1 MDKKVMHTRKKY
13 RRKRRSVI
21 AITSVVLVAAFLT
34 VLGIGLLLRQFLSSE
49 DISAGEA
56 GSSGS
61 AASETVSAESSSEV
75 PDASSA
81 SPSKDTDSD
90 GSSVSS
96 KVSEPPSSAESSEPQ
111 SSSGGEENS
120 ELNAHFA
127 NACFI
132 GDSRTEGLRL
142 YGSAPTATFYSA
154 EGLAVNT
161 VFTQPV
167 VTIGGKKVSV
177 VEALQKESFDR
188 IYIMFGINEL
198 GWPVDSFVR
207 SYGNFV
213 QKVKELQPNA
223 QIYVEN
229 IFPVTANKSG
239 QSDIYNNANIRTFN
253 EKIKAMAQEKGVAYV
268 DLYSMLSDGDGN
280 LPKNCSPDGVHLER
294 EYCDKWVRSLMEN
307 GD

>member
-1 MDKKVMHTRKKY
+1 MAKKVLHTRKKY
-13 RRKRRSVI
+13 RRRRRPVI
-21 AITSVVLVAAFLT
+21 ILTSIVLVAAFLI
-34 VLGIGLLLRQFLSSE
+34 VLGISLLLRQFWPSGEAAGGGSENSQTVSEISSSTPSSKTEDSAVNSSE
-49 DISAGEA
+49 AVSSEE
-56 GSSGS
+56 GSVPPVSS
-61 AASETVSAESSSEV
+61 AAPSSEEPSTPASSSPEG
-75 PDASSA
+75 
-81 SPSKDTDSD
+81 
-90 GSSVSS
+90 GS
-96 KVSEPPSSAESSEPQ
+96 
-111 SSSGGEENS
+111 N
-120 ELNAHFA
+120 NAVNEYFS

-167 VTIGGKKVSV
+167 VTVDGKKISV
-177 VEALQKESFDR
+177 VEALQKNSFDR

-223 QIYVEN
+223 KIYVEN
-229 IFPVTANKSG
+229 IFPVTANKSN
-239 QSDIYNNANIRTFN
+239 QSDIYNNTNIRTFN
-253 EKIKAMAQEKGVAYV
+253 EKIKAMAQEKGAIYV
-268 DLYSMLSDGDGN
+268 DLYSMLSDENGN
-280 LPKNCSPDGVHLER
+280 LPKEYSPDDVHLER

>member
-1 MDKKVMHTRKKY
+1 MAKKVLHTRKKY
-13 RRKRRSVI
+13 RRRRRPVI
-21 AITSVVLVAAFLT
+21 ILTSIVLVAAFLI
-34 VLGIGLLLRQFLSSE
+34 VLGISLLLRQFWPSGEAAGGGSENSQTVSEISSSTPSSKTEDSAVNSSE
-49 DISAGEA
+49 AVSSEE
-56 GSSGS
+56 GSVPPVSS
-61 AASETVSAESSSEV
+61 AAPSSEEPSTPASSSPEG
-75 PDASSA
+75 
-81 SPSKDTDSD
+81 
-90 GSSVSS
+90 GS
-96 KVSEPPSSAESSEPQ
+96 
-111 SSSGGEENS
+111 N
-120 ELNAHFA
+120 NAVNEYFS

-167 VTIGGKKVSV
+167 VTVDGKKISV
-177 VEALQKESFDR
+177 VEAQQKNSFDR

-223 QIYVEN
+223 KIYVEN
-229 IFPVTANKSG
+229 IFPVTANKSN
-239 QSDIYNNANIRTFN
+239 QSDIYNNTNIRTFN
-253 EKIKAMAQEKGVAYV
+253 EKIKAMAQEKGAIYV
-268 DLYSMLSDGDGN
+268 DLYSMLSDENGN
-280 LPKNCSPDGVHLER
+280 LPKEYSPDGVHLER